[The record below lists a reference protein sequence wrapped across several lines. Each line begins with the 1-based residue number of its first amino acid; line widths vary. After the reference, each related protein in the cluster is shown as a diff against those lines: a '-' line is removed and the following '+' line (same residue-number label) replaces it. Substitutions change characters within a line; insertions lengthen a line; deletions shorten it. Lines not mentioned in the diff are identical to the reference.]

1 MEKTIRLVIALLGGG
16 GGEGAKVTLERFFKL
31 LEAFI
36 PSFIND
42 KFPLSGRKAKTKLA

>member
-1 MEKTIRLVIALLGGG
+1 MEKTIRLVIALLG